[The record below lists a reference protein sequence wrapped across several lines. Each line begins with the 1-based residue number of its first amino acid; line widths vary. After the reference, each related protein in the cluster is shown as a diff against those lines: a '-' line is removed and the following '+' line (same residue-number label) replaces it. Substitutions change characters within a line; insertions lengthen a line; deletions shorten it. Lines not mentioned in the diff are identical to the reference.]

1 MGMLSLIAIVPLLGE
16 VAKVDIRAGGTLTSD
31 AILAGLLKTAYAG
44 AGLDVATEHMT
55 VMHAAMASSYVI
67 EVDGAGPS
75 TSELDA
81 YWCANDPALRNAF
94 KDLVGQTG
102 ITGLSDVTDV
112 ITCVGA
118 SGEGC
123 ASSTPCGGGGGGGGG
138 GGDTSDPAPEP
149 APAPAPTG
157 GGDDDDGGGL
167 STTAIV
173 LIVIGSV
180 LVVGALLYLL
190 WPILAS
196 LCKGASAPAS
206 DAAVAM
212 RPTPE
217 RVPGTELPPLLTP
230 A

>member
-16 VAKVDIRAGGTLTSD
+16 VAKVDIRATGPVTNEG
-31 AILAGLLKTAYAG
+31 ALKGMLSTAYAG
-44 AGLDVATEHMT
+44 AG
-55 VMHAAMASSYVI
+55 I
-67 EVDGAGPS
+67 GGAGTIIPASDMTLNAATPGHFVLEVS
-75 TSELDA
+75 TSYATAAQLDA
-81 YWCANDPALRNAF
+81 YWCVNDPALRNHF
-94 KDLVGQTG
+94 KDLVVLG
-102 ITGLSDVTDV
+102 TGLSDVTDV

-123 ASSTPCGGGGGGGGG
+123 ASSTPCGGGGGGG
-138 GGDTSDPAPEP
+138 DTSDPAPEP
-149 APAPAPTG
+149 EPAPTG
-157 GGDDDDGGGL
+157 GGDDDDDGGGL

-190 WPILAS
+190 WPMLAS

-212 RPTPE
+212 NPTPE

>member
-16 VAKVDIRAGGTLTSD
+16 VAKVDIRATGPVTNEG
-31 AILAGLLKTAYAG
+31 ALKGMLSTAYAG
-44 AGLDVATEHMT
+44 AG
-55 VMHAAMASSYVI
+55 I
-67 EVDGAGPS
+67 GGAGTIIPTPRTLCSS
-75 TSELDA
+75 TSYATAARGRLLVRQRPGAAQPLQGVGRARHGPVRRHRRDHVRRHRRRG
-81 YWCANDPALRNAF
+81 LRVLTRAAA
-94 KDLVGQTG
+94 VRR
-102 ITGLSDVTDV
+102 
-112 ITCVGA
+112 
-118 SGEGC
+118 
-123 ASSTPCGGGGGGGGG
+123 GGGG

-149 APAPAPTG
+149 EPAPAPTG
-157 GGDDDDGGGL
+157 GGDDDDDGGGL

-190 WPILAS
+190 WPMLAS

-212 RPTPE
+212 NPTPE